1 MTRAALYLSRVISLP
16 VYLSGSLES
25 EVPDNNIF
33 RGFKSV
39 DNGKYME
46 TNNLSVLVI
55 IHLSLNIVVV
65 KTMLTLDGK
74 QWLIWSKCREIL
86 HVAWWCIAKVF
97 QWVAAMSAVA
107 KTSVVQRTGH
117 SGQHLSA
124 YGLPNAPT
132 DQEPYY
138 K

>member
-1 MTRAALYLSRVISLP
+1 MMTRAALYLSRVISLP

-74 QWLIWSKCREIL
+74 QWLI
-86 HVAWWCIAKVF
+86 
-97 QWVAAMSAVA
+97 
-107 KTSVVQRTGH
+107 
-117 SGQHLSA
+117 
-124 YGLPNAPT
+124 
-132 DQEPYY
+132 
-138 K
+138 